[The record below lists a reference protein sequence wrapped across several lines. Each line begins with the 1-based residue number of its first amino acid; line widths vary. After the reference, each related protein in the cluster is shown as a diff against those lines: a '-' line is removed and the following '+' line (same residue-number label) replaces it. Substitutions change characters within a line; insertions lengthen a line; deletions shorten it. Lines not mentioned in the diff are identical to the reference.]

1 MIEIRTSPDLERFDG
16 KQMRRVGG
24 EVIATVEAETLV
36 GADLSG
42 LNLDWANLTERELRD
57 ANFSHSSLTGA
68 NLSQADLRGAN
79 FDHAVLAGTN
89 LWGANMAGASL
100 NETFLAGAHLEGAD
114 LRQAHLNTS
123 KLKYARYDETTLW
136 PDNFD
141 PQAQGALLPSQVR
154 R

>member
-24 EVIATVEAETLV
+24 EVIVTVEAGTLV
-36 GADLSG
+36 GADLSH

-57 ANFSHSSLTGA
+57 ANFSHSSLAGA
-68 NLSQADLRGAN
+68 NLSKADLRGAN

-89 LWGANMAGASL
+89 LRGANLTGASL
-100 NETFLAGAHLEGAD
+100 NGTLLGLAHLEGAD
-114 LRQAHLNTS
+114 LRLTHLNTS
-123 KLKYARYDETTLW
+123 ILKYARYDETTLW

-141 PQAQGALLPSQVR
+141 PQEQGALLPSQVR